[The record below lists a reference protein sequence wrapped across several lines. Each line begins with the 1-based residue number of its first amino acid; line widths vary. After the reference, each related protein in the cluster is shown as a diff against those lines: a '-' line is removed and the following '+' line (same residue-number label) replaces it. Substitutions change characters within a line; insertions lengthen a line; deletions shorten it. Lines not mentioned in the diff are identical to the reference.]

1 MIFRAMT
8 GTGLV
13 RILHYCKNRILT
25 NCQISH
31 IRNRDMSNLLIVSP
45 PFSVCTRE
53 GEVISERQYVAP
65 VIVGVL

>member
-1 MIFRAMT
+1 MT

-31 IRNRDMSNLLIVSP
+31 IRNRDISNLLIVSP
-45 PFSVCTRE
+45 SFTAC
-53 GEVISERQYVAP
+53 VAEK
-65 VIVGVL
+65 VR